1 MPVTATDKSNQILKE
16 IINNSWSGIGIIDK
30 NSKFIYVNEA
40 FKPILG
46 YTEEELLQM
55 NFQTLLLPKYQED
68 FKNLL
73 LKNIESEYT
82 NNILV
87 GCKRKDNQFVY
98 LDVSIKLISDKKFI
112 VININDV
119 TKNISDHETFD
130 KYVIQLH
137 IDTEGIIN
145 KVSEAFCRL
154 TLFQSEE
161 LLNKSYEMLFYKDLN
176 EQDLELRVINDVET
190 QGQFTGIVASRN
202 KHNEIFWVD
211 IIIKPIKNKYGDITG
226 YSAVMFDITSEINL
240 KKNKLQLEET
250 IVDNN
255 TKLRIMSD
263 TMKTVAHQWRQPL
276 NNISLEA
283 QNLLLSYDF
292 LDEPMAKEEAVP
304 VLESM
309 QTNVQKL
316 SNIISKFQYVTE
328 FNGNKV
334 DVDIK
339 DIIKKSIALSIADEK
354 NITINIDQNIVVNVY
369 DELLIQVIASILDNA
384 QEALEKRLN
393 IEKKIE
399 FNVIIE
405 KNYIYLK
412 ISNNGGNIADNL
424 LEEIFAPYFSTKQ
437 EKNGVGLS
445 LYISKMIAQFH
456 LKGDIKVIN
465 HRDDVVEFDII
476 FPIKGKHK

>member
-154 TLFQSEE
+154 TLFQGEE

-176 EQDLELRVINDVET
+176 EQGLELKVINDVEA

-250 IVDNN
+250 IIDNN

-283 QNLLLSYDF
+283 QNLLLSYNF

-339 DIIKKSIALSIADEK
+339 DIIKKSIALSRVDEK
-354 NITINIDQNIVVNVY
+354 YITINIAQNIVVTVY
-369 DELLIQVIASILDNA
+369 DELLIQVVASILDNA
-384 QEALEKRLN
+384 QEALEKREN

-445 LYISKMIAQFH
+445 LYISKMITQFH

>member
-176 EQDLELRVINDVET
+176 EQDLELRVINGVET

-354 NITINIDQNIVVNVY
+354 NITINIDQNIVVTVY